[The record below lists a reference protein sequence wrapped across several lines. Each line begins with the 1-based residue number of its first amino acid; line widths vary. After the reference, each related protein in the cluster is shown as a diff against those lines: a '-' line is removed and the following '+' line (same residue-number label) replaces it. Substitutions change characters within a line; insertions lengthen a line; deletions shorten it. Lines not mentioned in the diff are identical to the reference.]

1 MPIYEYECPKCGV
14 FEVVQKVTDK
24 PVKANPDCTEKN
36 CPCKAKRILSASA
49 FHLKGTGWY
58 KTDYASSSS
67 SSSGSSKS
75 TKSASSS
82 SETSAASTS
91 EGSSTSAGESAKKG
105 KKSSGGGGCGSGCGC
120 H

>member
-14 FEVVQKVTDK
+14 FEVVQKATDK
-24 PVKANPDCTEKN
+24 PLKANPDCTEKD
-36 CPCKAKRILSASA
+36 CPRKAKRILSASA

-67 SSSGSSKS
+67 SGSAKSSKGTTS
-75 TKSASSS
+75 SSESSSPASSS
-82 SETSAASTS
+82 DDSTKK
-91 EGSSTSAGESAKKG
+91 TKKG
-105 KKSSGGGGCGSGCGC
+105 SGGGCGSGCGC

>member
-14 FEVVQKVTDK
+14 FEVVQKATDK
-24 PVKANPDCTEKN
+24 PLKANPECAAKDC
-36 CPCKAKRILSASA
+36 PRKAKRILSASA

-67 SSSGSSKS
+67 SSSS
-75 TKSASSS
+75 TAKSAK
-82 SETSAASTS
+82 
-91 EGSSTSAGESAKKG
+91 SSTSASSADTSAPAASSGDSPKKEKKG
-105 KKSSGGGGCGSGCGC
+105 SGGGGCGSGCGC